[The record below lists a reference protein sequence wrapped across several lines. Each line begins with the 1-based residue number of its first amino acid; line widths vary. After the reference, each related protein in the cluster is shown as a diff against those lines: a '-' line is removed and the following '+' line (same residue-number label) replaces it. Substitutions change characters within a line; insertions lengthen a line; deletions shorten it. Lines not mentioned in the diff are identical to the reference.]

1 MRWIASFLD
10 AIFANVFADSKFF
23 ANLRGRFAGSVE
35 ELVYN
40 VESGNVDTASL
51 ARTMERLI
59 FWLPI
64 VFIVC
69 LVLDMFIRSRFV
81 RYSYQDEYQAKK
93 SVWWRWQ
100 SDADAA
106 LALESGA
113 GSMQAL
119 GDGSLQEEKEEPVQ
133 EETPEEPAQQ
143 ATEEA
148 PEDAEAEAEVEAE
161 DDLDRGHVTSARQNQ
176 VRSAAPG
183 RERVQG
189 MMTDLRD
196 SWTIFKGAL
205 AFAPRTVKRNARLRK
220 QSMQE
225 EARHTKERMSERM
238 HRGRAA
244 KQRDEAA
251 QAEAMFDTQQ
261 QTYVDADFEAN
272 EPLNT
277 GGIEGVDFAQAAQV
291 MQAAVQEQQAAE
303 QEEQAAEP
311 AEEQAEEQAE

>member
-119 GDGSLQEEKEEPVQ
+119 GDGSAEEESVEEAEAPEEAEEEQQ
-133 EETPEEPAQQ
+133 EETPEEAENVE
-143 ATEEA
+143 EEA
-148 PEDAEAEAEVEAE
+148 D
-161 DDLDRGHVTSARQNQ
+161 DDLDRGNVTSARQNQ
-176 VRSAAPG
+176 VRSVAPG
-183 RERVQG
+183 RERAQG

-225 EARHTKERMSERM
+225 EARHTKERMNERM

-291 MQAAVQEQQAAE
+291 MQAALQEQQAAE

-311 AEEQAEEQAE
+311 AEEQAE